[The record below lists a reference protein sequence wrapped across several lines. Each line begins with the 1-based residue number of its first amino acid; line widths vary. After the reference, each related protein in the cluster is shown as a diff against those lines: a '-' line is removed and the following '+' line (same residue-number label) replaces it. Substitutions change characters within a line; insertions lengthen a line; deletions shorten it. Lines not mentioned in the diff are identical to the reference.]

1 LLGRSVRV
9 LSTKKSPY
17 DKTFFSQ
24 KNKKNLAQIGKLE
37 YSFLAMKALNYSI
50 NTNEIAT
57 QLKGATVRYLAN
69 KSSITKSGVRVFK
82 IEEVDNIGF
91 SKKGNNLF
99 VTVKCFDIDDNGESK
114 YRTLQVAGIELVV

>member
-1 LLGRSVRV
+1 
-9 LSTKKSPY
+9 
-17 DKTFFSQ
+17 
-24 KNKKNLAQIGKLE
+24 
-37 YSFLAMKALNYSI
+37 MKALNYSI

-69 KSSITKSGVRVFK
+69 KSSITESGVRVFK

-99 VTVKCFDIDDNGESK
+99 VTVKCFDIDDRGESK